1 MSLIRTAEIR
11 AMDNEELEKTIKE
24 VRGDLMHEKGLAS
37 MGGAP
42 PNPGKIKALRKNI
55 ARLLTLKN
63 EREAKK

>member
-1 MSLIRTAEIR
+1 MSLLRTSEIR
-11 AMDNEELEKTIKE
+11 AMDDEELDKVIKE
-24 VRGDLMHEKGLAS
+24 MRGSLMHEKGLAS